1 MFLQNE
7 FAWTLLVMLCSLW
20 RILLRNVSFIPLECV
35 GCVSTALSSAIVVK
49 SDFKKR
55 NYYLLSDHRLLLV
68 CSLIKSSPHKRKKL
82 CRLSPSVLLTYSY
95 RRKEMHFI
103 LCIFRNHKQKI
114 FFHIFKHVKCFSFT
128 LYVCNIFQVFSC
140 NIYVAIFIKKTQL
153 LVLYL
158 WRKGVLGTFY
168 LLNFNLMN
176 NSTR

>member
-1 MFLQNE
+1 
-7 FAWTLLVMLCSLW
+7 MLCSLW

-140 NIYVAIFIKKTQL
+140 NIYVAIFIKKNTTSCVVSL
-153 LVLYL
+153 E
-158 WRKGVLGTFY
+158 KGGFGNILSAKF
-168 LLNFNLMN
+168 
-176 NSTR
+176 